1 MANDNAWKRYLDTGA
16 AFVQLTRDRAESI
29 VKDLVKAGEVR
40 QERASKAVDELMT
53 RSRKNTEELQKLVRA
68 AVQEQL
74 GSLGLATK
82 ADIARLEGKINAA
95 RKTSAAKAPAK
106 KAPAKKAA
114 SA

>member
-16 AFVQLTRDRAESI
+16 AYVQLTRDRAESI
-29 VKDLVKAGEVR
+29 VKELVKAGEVR
-40 QERASKAVDELMT
+40 QERAAKAVEELMT
-53 RSRKNTEELQKLVRA
+53 RSRKNTDELQKVVRS

-74 GSLGLATK
+74 GALGIATK
-82 ADIARLEGKINAA
+82 ADIARLEAKINKATKAA
-95 RKTSAAKAPAK
+95 PAKKSAK

>member
-1 MANDNAWKRYLDTGA
+1 MATDNAWKRYLDTGA
-16 AFVQLTRDRAESI
+16 AFVQLTRDRAEAI

-40 QERASKAVDELMT
+40 QERASKAVEELMV
-53 RSRKNTEELQKLVRA
+53 RSRKNTEELQKLVRS

-74 GSLGLATK
+74 GSLGMATK
-82 ADIARLEGKINAA
+82 ADIARLEAKINAA

-106 KAPAKKAA
+106 KAPAKKSA